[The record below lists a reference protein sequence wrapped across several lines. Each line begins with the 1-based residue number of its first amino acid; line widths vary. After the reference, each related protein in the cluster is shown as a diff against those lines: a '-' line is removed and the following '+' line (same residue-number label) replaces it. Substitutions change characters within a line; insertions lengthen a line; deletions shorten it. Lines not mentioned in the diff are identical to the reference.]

1 MAILKQNES
10 TQAIYLGW
18 YGKCGE
24 SECEDFGLASASSI
38 ISKVIQFTEDGVGS
52 KTYVSDV
59 PDFMNSFTKLVCGNP
74 YYIILKTGEEQ
85 LDIPNLIVGHYTDEA
100 KNFGMISESCSSSV
114 SFVDEAPNVIEA
126 VEEEE
131 IELTSGE
138 QKFCTKDVRVCP
150 DGTSVSRDGYQD
162 CNFPPCGFDKNL
174 HKEMAT
180 LWKKQQHTHYKFD
193 FNWSC
198 YCTDETTQIVTLY
211 VKFGK
216 IYKIV
221 KKSDGSEI
229 SLAQNEGI
237 KVSEDKKPVPMK
249 YFSMTILYEWFYREL
264 KTFPFSVKIDY
275 DKETGFI
282 KSLFID
288 KVQDIAD
295 EEIGFNATNFVELE
309 HDGTCPSD
317 YFKCK
322 DGTLLKRDPNNECK
336 FPPCPEIKDKTPL
349 SIKEPKLEYRWV
361 ADGDIEF
368 LQIKNINN
376 PFKSGEEYLSWRT
389 VYGALQV
396 NPTEV
401 KSESW
406 KHARVGYYYPKI
418 HGETD
423 EFSDLT
429 IGVDDDNKNQIIILL
444 GNESRFHPQS
454 DALEKASH
462 LYVFNDDKETTFT
475 KSYSFPRVVRTGI
488 KKISDV
494 YCTEDVKICEDGTVV
509 SRDPTNDCEFKPCPD
524 EVSTEE
530 VKSED
535 TTPKA
540 LQAVGEEETPASVE
554 NAEEETDFETTNTDF
569 AEDEGDFEEVE
580 EVENNIEEDD
590 DVTTGGMGME
600 TPTSILSDDG
610 EQEWASEEDLD
621 NTDETE
627 EDSVEESEDE
637 ETIEDESDPEPTP
650 TSEYVNP
657 ADEEFADDSTPTSEG
672 IDGASGFFDTPSSE
686 WQGASGDDTEEETP
700 TSAYVD
706 PASEFGMPTPSS
718 DLIEGSSGFETPTS
732 EIDAVE
738 GYNQPTPSPDE
749 IDQVGEESTPTS
761 DEIDQVG
768 SDEDTPVSDFI
779 DAPSYFPTPTSEI
792 SQVGGED
799 STPTPE
805 NISEVGGFETPVSN
819 FIDAASGELYE
830 TPTSEGIDSVS
841 GLETPESDEIDMV
854 NDEELLDEEESS
866 EETES
871 DSDDDEWI
879 VVQE

>member
-1 MAILKQNES
+1 
-10 TQAIYLGW
+10 
-18 YGKCGE
+18 
-24 SECEDFGLASASSI
+24 
-38 ISKVIQFTEDGVGS
+38 
-52 KTYVSDV
+52 
-59 PDFMNSFTKLVCGNP
+59 
-74 YYIILKTGEEQ
+74 
-85 LDIPNLIVGHYTDEA
+85 
-100 KNFGMISESCSSSV
+100 
-114 SFVDEAPNVIEA
+114 
-126 VEEEE
+126 
-131 IELTSGE
+131 
-138 QKFCTKDVRVCP
+138 
-150 DGTSVSRDGYQD
+150 
-162 CNFPPCGFDKNL
+162 
-174 HKEMAT
+174 
-180 LWKKQQHTHYKFD
+180 
-193 FNWSC
+193 
-198 YCTDETTQIVTLY
+198 
-211 VKFGK
+211 
-216 IYKIV
+216 
-221 KKSDGSEI
+221 
-229 SLAQNEGI
+229 
-237 KVSEDKKPVPMK
+237 MK

-509 SRDPTNDCEFKPCPD
+509 SRDPNNDCEFKPCPG

-554 NAEEETDFETTNTDF
+554 NAEEETEFETTNTDF
-569 AEDEGDFEEVE
+569 AEDEDDFEEVE
-580 EVENNIEEDD
+580 DD
-590 DVTTGGMGME
+590 ITSGGMGME

-610 EQEWASEEDLD
+610 EKEWASEEELEDED
-621 NTDETE
+621 NDETIE
-627 EDSVEESEDE
+627 ETEDDNVEESEDE
-637 ETIEDESDPEPTP
+637 ETFDDEPDIEPTP
-650 TSEYVNP
+650 TSEYINP
-657 ADEEFADDSTPTSEG
+657 ADEELIEDSTPTSDG

-686 WQGASGDDTEEETP
+686 WQGASNDDNEEETP
-700 TSAYVD
+700 TSVYVD

-718 DLIEGSSGFETPTS
+718 DLIEGASGFETPTS

-738 GYNQPTPSPDE
+738 GYNQPTPSSDE
-749 IDQVGEESTPTS
+749 MDLVGEESTPTS
-761 DEIDQVG
+761 EEIDQVG
-768 SDEDTPVSDFI
+768 SDEDTPLSDFI
-779 DAPSYFPTPTSEI
+779 EVTGGFLTPTSEI
-792 SQVGGED
+792 SQVGGEEL
-799 STPTPE
+799 TPTPE
-805 NISEVGGFETPVSN
+805 NIGEVGAVETPESE
-819 FIDAASGELYE
+819 FINAVSGELYE
-830 TPTSEGIDSVS
+830 TPTSEGIDLVS

-854 NDEELLDEEESS
+854 NDEEVLDEEESYS

-871 DSDDDEWI
+871 DSDDGWI
-879 VVQE
+879 MAQE

>member
-1 MAILKQNES
+1 MAILKQNEN

-24 SECEDFGLASASSI
+24 SECEDFDLASASTI

-74 YYIILKTGEEQ
+74 YYIILKTGTGQ
-85 LDIPNLIVGHYTDEA
+85 LDIPNLIVGHYTEEA
-100 KNFGMISESCSSSV
+100 KSFGMISESCSTNV

-150 DGTSVSRDGYQD
+150 DGTSVGRDGYKD
-162 CNFPPCGFDKNL
+162 CNFPPCGFDEKM

-198 YCTDETTQIVTLY
+198 YCTEETTQIVTLY

-237 KVSEDKKPVPMK
+237 KVSEDKKPVAKK
-249 YFSMTILYEWFYREL
+249 YFSMTILYEWFHREL

-322 DGTLLKRDPNNECK
+322 DGTLLKRDPNNGCK
-336 FPPCPEIKDKTPL
+336 FPPCPEVKDKTPL

-376 PFKSGEEYLSWRT
+376 PFQSSEEYLSWRT

-444 GNESRFHPQS
+444 GNESRFHPES

-488 KKISDV
+488 KKISDI

-509 SRDPTNDCEFKPCPD
+509 SRDPNNDCEFKPCPG
-524 EVSTEE
+524 EISTEE

-535 TTPKA
+535 TTPNS
-540 LQAVGEEETPASVE
+540 LESVGEEGTPESVE
-554 NAEEETDFETTNTDF
+554 NIQDDEETNFVTTDTDF
-569 AEDEGDFEEVE
+569 VEDE
-580 EVENNIEEDD
+580 D
-590 DVTTGGMGME
+590 DVVSGGMGME

-610 EQEWASEEDLD
+610 EQEWASEE
-621 NTDETE
+621 ETE
-627 EDSVEESEDE
+627 EETEDEDTVEESEDE

-657 ADEEFADDSTPTSEG
+657 ADEDMVNDFTPTSDG
-672 IDGASGFFDTPSSE
+672 IDGASGFFETPSSE
-686 WQGASGDDTEEETP
+686 YQGASDDDEEETP

-706 PASEFGMPTPSS
+706 PATEFGMPTPSS
-718 DLIEGSSGFETPTS
+718 DLIEGASGFETPTS

-738 GYNQPTPSPDE
+738 GYGQVTPSPDK
-749 IDQVGEESTPTS
+749 IDQVEEESTPS
-761 DEIDQVG
+761 SEEIDQVG
-768 SDEDTPVSDFI
+768 SDDDTPISDFI
-779 DAPSYFPTPTSEI
+779 DAPSSFPTPTSEL
-792 SQVGGED
+792 SQVGGDD

-805 NISEVGGFETPVSN
+805 NISEVSGFATPESE
-819 FIDAASGELYE
+819 FIDAASTDVYE

-841 GLETPESDEIDMV
+841 GLETPESDGIDMV
-854 NDEELLDEEESS
+854 NDEEDALGEEETSDEGS
-866 EETES
+866 DSES
-871 DSDDDEWI
+871 DDGEW
-879 VVQE
+879 VMVQE

>member
-1 MAILKQNES
+1 MAILKQNEN

-24 SECEDFGLASASSI
+24 SECEDFDLASASSI

-59 PDFMNSFTKLVCGNP
+59 PEFMNSFTKLVCGNP
-74 YYIILKTGEEQ
+74 YYIILKTGTEQ
-85 LDIPNLIVGHYTDEA
+85 LEIPNLIVGHYTDEA
-100 KNFGMISESCSSSV
+100 KNFGMISESCSTNV

-150 DGTSVSRDGYQD
+150 DGTSVGRDGYKD
-162 CNFPPCGFDKNL
+162 CNFPPCGFDEKM

-198 YCTDETTQIVTLY
+198 YCTEETTQIVTLY

-221 KKSDGSEI
+221 KKSDSSEI

-237 KVSEDKKPVPMK
+237 KVSEDKPPVAKK

-336 FPPCPEIKDKTPL
+336 FPPCPEVKDKTPL

-376 PFKSGEEYLSWRT
+376 PFQSSEEYLSWRT

-444 GNESRFHPQS
+444 GNESRFNPES

-488 KKISDV
+488 KKISDI

-509 SRDPTNDCEFKPCPD
+509 SRDPNNDCEFKPCPD
-524 EVSTEE
+524 EISTEE

-540 LQAVGEEETPASVE
+540 LQSVGEEETPASVE
-554 NAEEETDFETTNTDF
+554 NVEDETDFETTNTDF
-569 AEDEGDFEEVE
+569 AEDEEELEEVE
-580 EVENNIEEDD
+580 DSIED
-590 DVTTGGMGME
+590 DVTSGGMGME
-600 TPTSILSDDG
+600 TPTSILDEDG
-610 EQEWASEEDLD
+610 EQEWSSEE
-621 NTDETE
+621 ETE
-627 EDSVEESEDE
+627 DEVDDEDNDEDNVEESEDE

-657 ADEEFADDSTPTSEG
+657 ADEDMVNDFTPTSEG
-672 IDGASGFFDTPSSE
+672 IDGASGFFETPSSE
-686 WQGASGDDTEEETP
+686 YQGATDGEEETP
-700 TSAYVD
+700 SSVYID
-706 PASEFGMPTPSS
+706 PASELSMPTPSS
-718 DLIEGSSGFETPTS
+718 DLIEGASGFETPTS

-738 GYNQPTPSPDE
+738 GYGQVTPSPDE
-749 IDQVGEESTPTS
+749 IDQVEEESTPTS
-761 DEIDQVG
+761 EEIDQVG
-768 SDEDTPVSDFI
+768 SDDDTPISDFI
-779 DAPSYFPTPTSEI
+779 DAPSSFPTPTSEI
-792 SQVGGED
+792 SQVGGDD

-805 NISEVGGFETPVSN
+805 NISEVGGFATPESE
-819 FIDAASGELYE
+819 FIDAASSDDYE

-841 GLETPESDEIDMV
+841 GLETPESDGIDMV
-854 NDEELLDEEESS
+854 NDEEDVLGEEETQDEGSDS
-866 EETES
+866 ES
-871 DSDDDEWI
+871 DDGEW
-879 VVQE
+879 VMVQE